1 MIRLLGMMMFLLMV
15 FAAGCGEAD
24 QQEPADD
31 SGTEGVEDAQVAEG
45 VPVEVEV
52 APLYPDGTLDPTLVT
67 ADVPVAAGALFNAFY
82 AWDEQI
88 VVIQGYPFVYYG
100 DSITIEDDIE
110 LVAVAGERDKL
121 VKVTFPETLN
131 LRIAADEPVTV
142 SGTLDYGW
150 TGRIELVEGSV
161 VTDAV
166 LIDVSEV
173 SPYTY
178 DGTSAVEVQQFF
190 DMFNIWIGMEVT
202 VEGYYSSTTTSSL
215 SSGDVVRVDLQNP
228 ETRSKCA
235 ACEMT
240 GDIPEDISAGMTENR
255 DGVQIR
261 GIIEGESFNMVGL
274 VECELVNR

>member
-1 MIRLLGMMMFLLMV
+1 MKSLLGMLMLMLIV
-15 FAAGCGEAD
+15 LAAGCGEAD
-24 QQEPADD
+24 QQEPADS
-31 SGTEGVEDAQVAEG
+31 SGAESVEDAQVAEDA
-45 VPVEVEV
+45 PVEVEV
-52 APLYPDGTLDPTLVT
+52 APLYPEGTLDPSLVT

-82 AWDEQI
+82 AWDEQT
-88 VVIQGYPFVYYG
+88 VVIQGYPFVHYG

-131 LRIAADEPVTV
+131 LRIAADELVTV
-142 SGTLDYGW
+142 SGTVDYSW
-150 TGRIELVEGSV
+150 TGRIELVEGIV

-166 LIDVSEV
+166 VVPIDEV
-173 SPYTY
+173 SPYAY
-178 DGTSAVEVQQFF
+178 DGTSAVEVQGFF
-190 DMFNIWIGMEVT
+190 DLFNIWIGMEVT
-202 VEGYYSSTTTSSL
+202 VEGYYISTTTSSL
-215 SSGDVVRVDLQNP
+215 SSGDVVRIDLQDS

-261 GIIEGESFNMVGL
+261 GIIEGESFNIVGL